1 VPAKAWPYAVTRGE
15 LTGYQ
20 AVLVPGF
27 LADAGLTYVL
37 EYASRQETDEPG
49 TATVREVLG
58 APGTLSLAYRVR
70 EARGDR
76 YGLGDEEVLE
86 DINGRPIRVFEGLV
100 LPLPAP
106 EVASL
111 GLTTRDLDAVARLAA
126 PLLRKLWKAET
137 SLEAEPSGP
146 RLVGNADPAEWPLKM
161 QVAKPY
167 VIPGSDVGPVPPK
180 PHSDRRPHDRI
191 PAEDSYAAVG
201 SHPRPDVEEPSPPA
215 WEREQGLP
223 PWVRKLIAITA
234 AVVALVV
241 VILFLSKVFSSPP
254 STQNGNYQ
262 AANTTVSQFCVELSG
277 GKVSDAYQELSAAYR
292 KLTKQS
298 AFKASLL
305 GSDSKADCTS
315 TKVTQ
320 AGDQATLGLQRAGN
334 SHETAHLTFQEESG
348 KWQATNI
355 SVSS

>member
-1 VPAKAWPYAVTRGE
+1 VPAKAWPYAVTRGQ

-76 YGLGDEEVLE
+76 YGLGEEEVLE
-86 DINGRPIRVFEGLV
+86 DVSGRPIRVFEGLV

-111 GLTTRDLDAVARLAA
+111 GLTTGDLDAVARLAA
-126 PLLRKLWKAET
+126 PLLRRLWKAET

-146 RLVGNADPAEWPLKM
+146 RLVGNADPAAWPLNM
-161 QVAKPY
+161 QIAEPY
-167 VIPGSDVGPVPPK
+167 VIPGSDAKRGPAVLHAVP
-180 PHSDRRPHDRI
+180 RPGARI
-191 PAEDSYAAVG
+191 RPGDSAAAVG
-201 SHPRPDVEEPSPPA
+201 RRPRPEVPPPLPSQGPGPDIPPRIPKG
-215 WEREQGLP
+215 W
-223 PWVRKLIAITA
+223 IAVAA
-234 AVVALVV
+234 AVVLVV
-241 VILFLSKVFSSPP
+241 IVLFLSGVFSSSQ
-254 STQNGNYQ
+254 STPTGNYL
-262 AANTTVSQFCVELSG
+262 AATTTANHLCADLSS

-292 KLTKQS
+292 KSTKLA

-305 GSDSKADCTS
+305 GSNSSATCTS
-315 TKVTQ
+315 TTVSK
-320 AGDQATLGLQRAGN
+320 AGDQATLGLQRTDG
-334 SHETAHLTFQEESG
+334 SHQTAHLAFQEESS
-348 KWQATNI
+348 KWQATGM